1 MEVRFH
7 SLALIFFAAL
17 AGFAQ
22 PAFAMRI
29 TVVEIPQNRDQ
40 TETQQGLSPEKK
52 RSLSKYG
59 PEDVFSEQ
67 EMNDPRQSESRRKP
81 QSAPGSS
88 PSSAPKQSTATAAT
102 PSPQP
107 VASEPVPTINV
118 AALDNNQ
125 GRQPPLVQMPPP
137 AQEVS
142 RWTVPILSIMAVVVF
157 AALLYVL
164 NKLRGLLRAAS

>member
-81 QSAPGSS
+81 QSAPGSN
-88 PSSAPKQSTATAAT
+88 PSSAPKQSPSAAAT

-118 AALDNNQ
+118 AALDNQ

-142 RWTVPILSIMAVVVF
+142 RLTVPILSVMALVVF

-164 NKLRGLLRAAS
+164 NKLRGLLRASS